1 MGDMEN
7 QGGEQQRLID
17 QNNLINIERVAG
29 VVESE
34 EVFRFRKLI
43 FRATKGKSFMHV
55 EQFHDQDDPD
65 AKARSVY
72 IITYYD
78 GAHIREKIQRICDS
92 FAGQRYSLPETNQI
106 GSRIQTMKD
115 SIRNQRNVYDQTKS
129 QLRQ

>member
-55 EQFHDQDDPD
+55 EQFHD
-65 AKARSVY
+65 
-72 IITYYD
+72 
-78 GAHIREKIQRICDS
+78 
-92 FAGQRYSLPETNQI
+92 
-106 GSRIQTMKD
+106 
-115 SIRNQRNVYDQTKS
+115 
-129 QLRQ
+129 